1 MLQFL
6 LSIVDESDHD
16 KIVYIYERFHNDMIR
31 HARRQLFKA
40 NAADYLLK
48 SEDVVQNAFVKI
60 SLYIK
65 AINFSVS
72 DKELKGYI
80 LSIVSHEVINELK
93 DQEYFDDIDEC
104 LNVASDDD
112 FVNDLMIQER
122 YDEVVAAVERMDEKY
137 RLALVYRFYK
147 EFSIKEMAELFG
159 VPEKTVY
166 TRIKRAQRLL
176 KEMLGEE
183 K

>member
-6 LSIVDESDHD
+6 LSIADESDHD
-16 KIVYIYERFHNDMIR
+16 KILYIYQHFHNDMIR
-31 HARRQLFKA
+31 HARHQLYKA
-40 NAADYLLK
+40 NVPDYLSK

-72 DKELKGYI
+72 EKELKGYV
-80 LSIVSHEVINELK
+80 LSIVSHEVINELN
-93 DQEYFDDIDEC
+93 DQKYFDDIDEC
-104 LNVASDDD
+104 VNVASDDD
-112 FVNDLMIQER
+112 YVDNLMIQER
-122 YDEVVAAVERMDEKY
+122 YDEVVAAIERMDEKY

-147 EFSIKEMAELFG
+147 EYSIKEMAELFG
-159 VPEKTVY
+159 VPKKTVY
-166 TRIKRAQRLL
+166 TRIRRAQRLL
-176 KEMLGEE
+176 KDLLGEE

>member
-6 LSIVDESDHD
+6 LSIADESDHD
-16 KIVYIYERFHNDMIR
+16 KILYIYQHFHNDMIY
-31 HARRQLFKA
+31 HARRQLYKA
-40 NAADYLLK
+40 NAVDYLSK
-48 SEDVVQNAFVKI
+48 SEDIVQNAFVKI
-60 SLYIK
+60 TIYIK
-65 AINFSVS
+65 AIDFSVS
-72 DKELKGYI
+72 EKELKGYI
-80 LSIVSHEVINELK
+80 LSIVSNEVNNELK
-93 DQEYFDDIDEC
+93 DQKYFDDIDEC
-104 LNVASDDD
+104 VNVASDDD

-147 EFSIKEMAELFG
+147 GFSIKEMAELFG

-176 KEMLGEE
+176 KEMLGKE